1 MSLADVVFDVSCSVT
16 PDTQPSKTIMHDVS
30 GQTTSKSTAAGPTE
44 HSALLDTQLLSVS
57 LEDKA
62 GGAGAEDEEVHSL
75 RPSVAVFYRGYL
87 VLAVLAGVN
96 TSSTMMFDALGNTPA
111 RAMTDVGL
119 EVGTWG
125 DLNSIGGWIS
135 AVVMLCLAGDQIGH
149 CHRPWLCAIL
159 LALSADDVA
168 ACGDI

>member
-159 LALSADDVA
+159 LAFSADDVA